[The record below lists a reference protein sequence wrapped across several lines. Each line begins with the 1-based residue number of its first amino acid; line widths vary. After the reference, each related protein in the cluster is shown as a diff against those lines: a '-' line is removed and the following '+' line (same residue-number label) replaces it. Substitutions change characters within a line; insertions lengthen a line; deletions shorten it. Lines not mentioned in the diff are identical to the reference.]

1 MKTKNKFQNI
11 FRKIIRHSFTLV
23 EIYIAMMIFLILLT
37 FLMPRLYR
45 SVQWAKFNRW
55 LAYNRALSN
64 DPDCVLNFNFQ
75 EGKGDIIYNS
85 ALGAD
90 VENHQA
96 DKYNGYL
103 SRTTSGPHQFQWIKS
118 GGRWGKNGYKH
129 ALQFNGTNTY
139 ILIPGTQG
147 LDFTPED
154 SFTILTWV
162 KFDKLGLGDCPFSKS
177 LWGTAYDA
185 ACQYDLYANPWSG
198 SFGQGSFDVDVF
210 TTCATWTNTQV
221 DFDKKGWIQL
231 ALRYKSLGLDEDT
244 GQVKGEI
251 TVFVNGEPLGDFI
264 ETTEENPYTGTATEW
279 QVCSG
284 NGLNVPLILGG
295 AGCYRKYW
303 SPSTYDK
310 TKPGELSNEWMIKF
324 LFKGK
329 MDEFV
334 VFKRALPDAEIRG
347 HYEMGRE

>member
-1 MKTKNKFQNI
+1 MKTKCSLSENLR
-11 FRKIIRHSFTLV
+11 RKPFTLV
-23 EIYIAMMIFLILLT
+23 EIYIAMIIFTILVAILIPTLK
-37 FLMPRLYR
+37 R
-45 SVQWAKFNRW
+45 SLQWAKYNRW
-55 LAYNRALSN
+55 LAYNRVLSN
-64 DPDCVLNFNFQ
+64 DPDCVINFNFQ

-96 DKYNGYL
+96 NKYNGYL
-103 SRTTSGPHQFQWIKS
+103 SNTTGGTHQFKWVKS

-129 ALQFNGTNTY
+129 ALQFNGLNTY

-147 LDFTPED
+147 LDFSPD
-154 SFTILTWV
+154 NDFTVLTWV

-177 LWGTAYDA
+177 LWGTAADA
-185 ACQYDLYANPWSG
+185 AAQYDMYSNPWAG

-210 TTCATWTNTQV
+210 TTCGTWV
-221 DFDKKGWIQL
+221 DTDVNFEKAGWVML
-231 ALRYKSLGLDEDT
+231 GLRYKVQGYDASGNVLGQIT
-244 GQVKGEI
+244 AFINGQ
-251 TVFVNGEPLGDFI
+251 PLGDFI
-264 ETTEENPYTGTATEW
+264 ETTEENPHTGTATEW
-279 QVCSG
+279 QACSS
-284 NGLNVPLILGG
+284 NGINVPLILGG

-303 SPSTYDK
+303 SPKTYDK

-329 MDEFV
+329 MDEFL

-347 HYEMGRE
+347 FYEMGSE

>member
-1 MKTKNKFQNI
+1 
-11 FRKIIRHSFTLV
+11 
-23 EIYIAMMIFLILLT
+23 
-37 FLMPRLYR
+37 
-45 SVQWAKFNRW
+45 
-55 LAYNRALSN
+55 
-64 DPDCVLNFNFQ
+64 
-75 EGKGDIIYNS
+75 
-85 ALGAD
+85 
-90 VENHQA
+90 
-96 DKYNGYL
+96 
-103 SRTTSGPHQFQWIKS
+103 
-118 GGRWGKNGYKH
+118 
-129 ALQFNGTNTY
+129 
-139 ILIPGTQG
+139 
-147 LDFTPED
+147 
-154 SFTILTWV
+154 ILTWV